1 MALLTRLSGRR
12 IRRLRNLA
20 FDLRSGSLLVGNVTS
35 SHGDD
40 GAHDVVNTDVTALE
54 RIFEGRIRDSDVLV
68 DVGCGKGRVI
78 TWSLRQGV
86 ASRIVGLE
94 LDEEVAEQTRRRLR
108 RHPNVTVLTGD
119 AVDNVPPDGS
129 LFYMHN
135 PFGEAVVR
143 AFAERLKEVH
153 APGGDVRILYYNPV
167 HVEVFRSDPAWRVED
182 VRVGGRRF
190 HLLCVI
196 QLAPAEPTG
205 PA

>member
-1 MALLTRLSGRR
+1 M
-12 IRRLRNLA
+12 LRNFA
-20 FDLRSGSLLVGNVTS
+20 FDLRSGGLLKGNVAS
-35 SHGDD
+35 RHSDE
-40 GAHDVVNTDVTALE
+40 GAHDVVNTDITAIE
-54 RIFEGRIRDSDVLV
+54 RIFQGRLRESDVLV

-78 TWSLRQGV
+78 AWWIRQGV
-86 ASRIVGLE
+86 GSRIVGLE
-94 LDEEVAEQTRRRLR
+94 LDEGVAEQTRRRLR

-143 AFAERLKEVH
+143 AFAERLKAIH
-153 APGGDVRILYYNPV
+153 PAGDGVRILYYNPV
-167 HVEVFRSDPAWRVED
+167 HVEVFRSDPAWTVED
-182 VRVGGRRF
+182 VRGGGRRF

-196 QLAPAEPTG
+196 QLAATRPTG